1 MSGLTSW
8 ILELET
14 DADGARVLMDALDEL
29 AVAVSSFETGE
40 GKPWQVSAWFTEIPD
55 HSRLTSVI
63 TLACAA
69 AGVREP
75 AFVVKPLGPRDW
87 LAENRA
93 SFQPIRAGRFFI
105 HPTFFE
111 GTAPA
116 GSHAIALDAGTAF
129 GTGSHGTTK
138 GCLLALD
145 RIARRR
151 RPRRMLDM
159 GCGSG
164 ILAIAMA
171 MQWKR
176 PVLAVDIDD
185 EAVRVTVENAHLNRV
200 AEWVRASAGP
210 GFDAPAMR
218 GRRNYDLIVAN
229 ILARPLISMA
239 PALARALAPGGEAVL
254 SGLLVPQEN
263 QVVSAYRAQGLA
275 LIRRTRIENWS
286 TLLFRRR
293 GRHLQSSSSARPPYS
308 EGT

>member
-1 MSGLTSW
+1 MNDISMDNGVSW
-8 ILELET
+8 LLELET
-14 DADGARVLMDALDEL
+14 TAAAVPVFMDALDEL
-29 AVAVSSFETGE
+29 AISVSGFEVDG
-40 GKPWQVSAWFTEIPD
+40 GRVWQVAAIFDAMPD
-55 HSRLTSVI
+55 HAV
-63 TLACAA
+63 LAPAIARAAAA
-69 AGVREP
+69 AGTREP
-75 AFVVKPLGPRDW
+75 EFTVRPMAARDW

-93 SFQPIRAGRFFI
+93 SFPPIRAGRFFI
-105 HPTFFE
+105 HPTFHE
-111 GTAPA
+111 GRPPA

-138 GCLLALD
+138 GCLKALD

-185 EAVRVTVENAHLNRV
+185 EAVRVTAENAQLNRV
-200 AEWVRASAGP
+200 AKWLRAAAGP

-218 GRRNYDLIVAN
+218 REGKFDLIVAN

-254 SGLLVPQEN
+254 SGLLTHQEN
-263 QVVSAYRAQGLA
+263 QVIAAYRAQGLA
-275 LIRRTRIENWS
+275 LVRRARIDDWA
-286 TLLFRRR
+286 TLLLRR
-293 GRHLQSSSSARPPYS
+293 GRKA
-308 EGT
+308 

>member
-1 MSGLTSW
+1 MLSGNSW
-8 ILELET
+8 LLELET
-14 DADGARVLMDALDEL
+14 TAAAAPVFMDALDEI
-29 AVAVSSFETGE
+29 AITVSSFEADG
-40 GKPWQVSAWFTEIPD
+40 GRIWQVTAMFDAMPD
-55 HSRLTSVI
+55 HAAIAPVI
-63 TLACAA
+63 ALAAAA
-69 AGVREP
+69 AGVKEP
-75 AFVVKPLGPRDW
+75 EFVVRPLEARDW

-93 SFQPIRAGRFFI
+93 SFPPIRAGRFFI

-111 GTAPA
+111 GIPPA

-171 MQWKR
+171 MAWKR
-176 PVLAVDIDD
+176 PVLAVDIDE
-185 EAVRVTVENAHLNRV
+185 EAVRVTAENAQANRV
-200 AEWVRASAGP
+200 ANWVRATAGP
-210 GFDAPAMR
+210 GFDAPAMQ
-218 GRRNYDLIVAN
+218 GRRDYDLIVAN

-254 SGLLVPQEN
+254 SGLLTHQEN
-263 QVVSAYRAQGLA
+263 QVISAYRAQGLA
-275 LIRRTRIENWS
+275 LVRRARIDDWS
-286 TLLFRRR
+286 TLLLRR
-293 GRHLQSSSSARPPYS
+293 GRR
-308 EGT
+308 